1 MEFHRYKQIGIF
13 LDMFPAKLSWRKDN
27 WRILKWLHMDIPSVN
42 HCGGEENRQQSRDM
56 QSTILHQNSN
66 IVCGIV
72 GSTKSVN
79 NAAYKSF
86 IVKSISVK
94 KPSSV
99 PYSNR
104 MLTIFAVNCFPL
116 TLVAEFIE

>member
-1 MEFHRYKQIGIF
+1 
-13 LDMFPAKLSWRKDN
+13 
-27 WRILKWLHMDIPSVN
+27 
-42 HCGGEENRQQSRDM
+42 M

-72 GSTKSVN
+72 GNTKSMN
-79 NAAYKSF
+79 NVAYKSF

-99 PYSNR
+99 PTVQTRYKIFLINKSIVCDVVLSEKGEIRREHIHRINR
-104 MLTIFAVNCFPL
+104 H
-116 TLVAEFIE
+116 